1 MGIRAIFK
9 PIGWVFSKFWWLLDG
24 TRRAILNLLL
34 LALLIGIAVALVNR
48 GPKPLQDKTT
58 LVLSLNGNLVEQYS
72 GSAREQ
78 AMAQL
83 RGTGTPKQTRLRDVL
98 QTLDAAATDDKIWA
112 LMLDLDDFGS
122 AGMASLREV
131 SAGLARFRAS
141 GKPVLV
147 YGDGYSQRG
156 YFLAAQANEV
166 YMHPMGAVMIEGFGR
181 YRNYYKDAF
190 DRLGVSANVL
200 RVGSYKNAAEPT
212 SPTGRPRPRWKPRAH
227 CMAICGRATPAL
239 SRRPASCPRAP

>member
-122 AGMASLREV
+122 AGWPAC
-131 SAGLARFRAS
+131 ARCRPGWRAS
-141 GKPVLV
+141 
-147 YGDGYSQRG
+147 
-156 YFLAAQANEV
+156 
-166 YMHPMGAVMIEGFGR
+166 
-181 YRNYYKDAF
+181 
-190 DRLGVSANVL
+190 
-200 RVGSYKNAAEPT
+200 
-212 SPTGRPRPRWKPRAH
+212 
-227 CMAICGRATPAL
+227 
-239 SRRPASCPRAP
+239 RPAASRSWSTAMATASAATSSPPKRTRFICTRWVR